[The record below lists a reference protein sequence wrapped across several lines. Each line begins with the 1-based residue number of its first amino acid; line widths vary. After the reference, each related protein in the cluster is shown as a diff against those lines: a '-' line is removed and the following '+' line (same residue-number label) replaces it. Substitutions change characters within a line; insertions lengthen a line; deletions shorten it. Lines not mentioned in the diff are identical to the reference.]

1 LLDPR
6 LVIEFMTMTRVVLA
20 LRKFCQLALPY
31 FHSEDRWRARLLLGG
46 VIAAELGLV
55 YVAVATINWN
65 ARFFNALE
73 KRNWDML
80 IPEMVSFGFILCG
93 AIVAGMAS
101 YYFVQTLTIRWR
113 EWTTARYIGLWM
125 AEGRHY
131 RMQFVD
137 QSVDNIHLRIGNDVY
152 VFIQRTLEIGVT
164 MLNSVVALASF
175 SYILWGISATTPLPL
190 FSVDLSVPGYL
201 IWIALAYAGIGTL
214 IAHFIGRPLISF
226 NFKQQRYEADF
237 RFAMARVTDYS
248 EPVALMKGEAVE
260 RQELRR
266 RFGALVRNWIGLV
279 RRHTRLTSFIA
290 GYGHL
295 STAFPILI
303 VTPAYMVG
311 AIPLGILMQAGLA
324 FQRVEGALAFCLSSY
339 SKIAEWK
346 AVVDRLSQFEAAILA
361 VDRRKLPGSMLDFT
375 DSADDGL
382 AVQDLILRVAN
393 GMPIAAVSD
402 LHVAPGERLLINGP
416 SGSGKSCLL
425 RALAG
430 IWPLGEGGVHLPPDA
445 RVIALPQRRYFPLGT
460 LRQVMTYPTPA
471 QSVAEADIQAAMVS
485 AGIGNLA
492 AKLDDEAEWSAV
504 LSGGEQQRVGFARAL
519 IHRPDMVLLDEA
531 ASALEEV
538 EARQLYRML
547 SEHLPSAIIISIGR
561 SAGLATLHQ
570 RVYEMRI
577 PTATARIRPAEA
589 VVAP

>member
-1 LLDPR
+1 
-6 LVIEFMTMTRVVLA
+6 MTRVILG
-20 LRKFCQLALPY
+20 LRTFLKLALPY
-31 FHSEDRWRARLLLGG
+31 FRSEDRWRACLLLAG

-55 YVAVATINWN
+55 TIAVATINWN

-73 KRNWDML
+73 QRSWDML
-80 IPEMVSFGFILCG
+80 GPELVIFGLILCG
-93 AIVAGMAS
+93 AIAAGMAS

-152 VFIQRTLEIGVT
+152 IFIQRTLEIGAAL
-164 MLNSVVALASF
+164 LNSVVALVSF

-190 FSVDLSVPGYL
+190 FGVDLSVPGYL
-201 IWIALAYAGIGTL
+201 IWIALAYAAIGTL
-214 IAHFIGRPLISF
+214 IAHFIGRPLIAF

-260 RQELRR
+260 RQELRW
-266 RFGALVRNWIGLV
+266 RFGALVQNWVRLV
-279 RRHTRLTSFIA
+279 RRHTRLTAFIS

-303 VTPAYMVG
+303 VTPAYMAG

-346 AVVDRLSQFEAAILA
+346 AVVDRLAQFEAAMAA
-361 VDRRKLPGSMLDFT
+361 VDHRELPGAALDVAEA
-375 DSADDGL
+375 ADGGL
-382 AVQDLILRVAN
+382 AIHDLILRVAN
-393 GMPIAAVSD
+393 GAPIAAVSE

-416 SGSGKSCLL
+416 SGAGKSMPAPRHRRHLAAGRRRGAAAAGCARDRAAAAALLPARDAAAGDDLSDASAIGRRGRHSRRDDRSGHRPSRRPTRRRGRLEHRAVRRRATAHRLCPCADPSARRGAARRGGL
-425 RALAG
+425 RAR
-430 IWPLGEGGVHLPPDA
+430 GG
-445 RVIALPQRRYFPLGT
+445 
-460 LRQVMTYPTPA
+460 
-471 QSVAEADIQAAMVS
+471 
-485 AGIGNLA
+485 
-492 AKLDDEAEWSAV
+492 
-504 LSGGEQQRVGFARAL
+504 GGA
-519 IHRPDMVLLDEA
+519 
-531 ASALEEV
+531 
-538 EARQLYRML
+538 
-547 SEHLPSAIIISIGR
+547 
-561 SAGLATLHQ
+561 
-570 RVYEMRI
+570 
-577 PTATARIRPAEA
+577 
-589 VVAP
+589 